1 MKRIYKNCILL
12 DGTKDME
19 AIKTDVVVEN
29 GIITEISENYQGEGE
44 VLDLNGKYLMPGLIN
59 LHVHLPAGG
68 KPEKKIKDK
77 SGLVKF
83 LTSNPI
89 TRKIGV
95 KICADFA
102 KTELLSGVTTIR
114 TVGGI
119 ADFDTILRDKINSGK
134 ILGPRILA
142 SNMAIGPV
150 NGHMV
155 GTVTVACSTFEEC
168 EQMIDKLKA
177 EGVDWIKIMITGGV
191 LDAKV
196 KGEPGIVKMGASF
209 IKCCTEKAHSLGLKV
224 CAHVES
230 FDGVKLALQNGVDSI
245 EHGSALDEEMIDIF
259 KKRNDCYVCTISP
272 ALPLAKFDPSI
283 TGATE
288 MVVYNSNIV
297 LEGVI
302 DGAKTALENGITVGM
317 GTDTGCPYITH
328 YNMWRELH
336 YFSKYLGVSKKF
348 ALHTATLVNASI
360 LGLEKEIGS
369 VEVGKCADLLIT
381 DANPLDDFR
390 TLAQPYMVV
399 AKGHE
404 IIQPKI
410 KKFAECDDNLDKYM

>member
-1 MKRIYKNCILL
+1 MKRIYKNCFLL

-19 AIKTDVVVEN
+19 AVKCDVVVED
-29 GIITEISENYQGEGE
+29 GIIKEITNNYEGDGE

-95 KICADFA
+95 KLCADFA
-102 KTELLSGVTTIR
+102 KTELMSGVTTIR

-134 ILGPRILA
+134 LMGPRILA
-142 SNMAIGPV
+142 CNMAIGPV

-155 GTVTVACSTFEEC
+155 GTVTVPCSTLEEC
-168 EQMIDKLKA
+168 EAMVKRLKN
-177 EGVDWIKIMITGGV
+177 EGVDWIKLMITGGV

-196 KGEPGIVKMGASF
+196 KGEPGIVKMGATF
-209 IKCCTEKAHSLGLKV
+209 IKTCSDAAHREGLKV

-230 FDGVKLALQNGVDSI
+230 FEGVKLALQNGVDSI
-245 EHGSALDEEMIDIF
+245 EHGSKLDQEMIDIF
-259 KKRNDCYVCTISP
+259 KQRNDCYVCTISP
-272 ALPLAKFDPSI
+272 ALPLAKFDSSI
-283 TGATE
+283 TGATD
-288 MVVYNSNIV
+288 MVIYNSNIV
-297 LEGVI
+297 FEGI
-302 DGAKTALENGITVGM
+302 IEGAKTALANGITVGL

-328 YNMWRELH
+328 YNTWRELH
-336 YFSKYLGVSKKF
+336 YFTKFLGVTSKF

-360 LGLEKEIGS
+360 LGLDKEIGS
-369 VEVGKCADLLIT
+369 VEVGKCANLLIT
-381 DANPLDDFR
+381 NANPLDDFR
-390 TLAQPYMVV
+390 TMAEPYMVV
-399 AKGHE
+399 CRGEE
-404 IIQPKI
+404 ILQPKI
-410 KKFAECDDNLDKYM
+410 KKFTEVDDNLDKYM